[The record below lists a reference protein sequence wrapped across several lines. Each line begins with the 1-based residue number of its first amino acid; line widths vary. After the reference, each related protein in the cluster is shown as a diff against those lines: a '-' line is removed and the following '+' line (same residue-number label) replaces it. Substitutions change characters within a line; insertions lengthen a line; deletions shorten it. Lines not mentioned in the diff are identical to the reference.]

1 MISGKSS
8 VLEGLTNLP
17 YPRGSGLC
25 TRFAT
30 QIIFQRAQQQK
41 TRVSI
46 IPSANCATDQADR
59 LREWNKDDVQSLE
72 GGIFYDIL
80 KEVCFLFPWLT
91 YGLSTSFLV
100 IHWLISPPGTCLNG
114 ARQFRS
120 Q

>member
-17 YPRGSGLC
+17 FPRGSGLC

-30 QIIFQRAQQQK
+30 QIIFQRAQQKK

-59 LREWNKDDVQSLE
+59 LREWNKDGLQSLE
-72 GGIFYDIL
+72 GGIFYEIL
-80 KEVCFLFPWLT
+80 KEVCFLLSYLT
-91 YGLSTSFLV
+91 YRLSTSSLV
-100 IHWLISPPGTCLNG
+100 IHWLIYPPGTCFNG
-114 ARQFRS
+114 ARQFRP